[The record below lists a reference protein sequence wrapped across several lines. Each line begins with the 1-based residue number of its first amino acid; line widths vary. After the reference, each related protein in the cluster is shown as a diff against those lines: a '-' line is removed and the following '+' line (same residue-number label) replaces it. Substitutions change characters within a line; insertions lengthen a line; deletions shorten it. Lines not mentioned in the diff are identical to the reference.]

1 VFGGSFTLHGL
12 EVEPFCVRVIAV
24 TLKRQKI
31 TLSHHRRE
39 DLLSYAIAELW
50 VVSRKYDPGR
60 YRDFRQFA
68 GRSQPAQGRPLAQSR
83 ARTFDLALRQ
93 RLRLRARAVR
103 LPRCRRRRRST
114 GAVYG
119 LTRREVNKAIG
130 RLKAEI
136 LAQGRQ

>member
-83 ARTFDLALRQ
+83 PRTFDVALRNSYVYERERPQ
-93 RLRLRARAVR
+93 FVSLDAAAEGDRLAPSRA
-103 LPRCRRRRRST
+103 
-114 GAVYG
+114 
-119 LTRREVNKAIG
+119 
-130 RLKAEI
+130 
-136 LAQGRQ
+136 